1 MESQNPNT
9 TIKNNEVVNVHTIA
23 PPSLEA
29 ILSETINVR
38 QIMLKYFRMWYWF
51 ALSIAFCFAIAYF
64 YLKITNVQ
72 YQVQST
78 ILLRKD
84 QAGGG
89 MLDMS
94 MLEGM
99 GLPGGTSKEVEDEI
113 QVLTSKSIMLKVIQ
127 TLNIETEYFVKKGLR
142 YEELYPIAPIKL
154 TLPYAFNDTV
164 KNQVEF
170 KIKRNKNGYNLD
182 FKSGIIEES
191 YILTDLDKPIKTSLG
206 LMKFNQISEIKVGE
220 TFKILT
226 YPLRNL
232 TESYCSSIK
241 VASVNKKSNAISVT
255 TVSANFNKSEAI
267 LNKLIDLY
275 NQDAILDKN
284 MIASN
289 TADFV
294 QERLKLI
301 SADLLNVE
309 LSVESYKKKN
319 SLTDITSEAE
329 IFLKSSSDYNKKLAE
344 LETQLNLVG
353 YIESYVKDN
362 KNKYSLVPANLGIE
376 DKSLLELMQEY
387 NKLLL
392 ERMKLMRTTNDKNP
406 VITQLEEQLK
416 ALRGSVIASIGSI
429 KDGLKIAKNDVK
441 GKDAQF
447 ASKIKDVP
455 TQEREFLEIKRQQE
469 IKQKLYLYLLQKREE
484 NALSLASTTPS
495 AKTLDAAYTSIL
507 PVAPKRMIIFI
518 LSLMLGI
525 IIPIG
530 IIYLLEMLNNKIAN
544 KKEFKQ
550 LVKAP
555 FLGSV
560 VLSKDLERVA
570 VREGK
575 TTPIVEMFRLIR
587 TNLQFMLGGKTS
599 PVILVTSS
607 IGGEGKSFT
616 SINMAM
622 SFALLKKKVVL
633 VGLDVRKPMLG
644 EYMHISKDKG
654 ISVYLSNPEITH
666 NDIIIPSG
674 FHPYLNVI
682 PAGPIPPNPSE
693 LLMSS
698 RLDDLILEL
707 KKEHDYI
714 ILDSAPVGFVSDT
727 YLLNRL
733 IDNCVFVARQN
744 FTPRE
749 MCDLITD
756 IYKNKRLKNMAVIL
770 NGTDEK
776 TGYGYGYDK
785 NYHNTEYN
793 VPGFSFFR
801 RLWNK

>member
-1 MESQNPNT
+1 CIPLLQREKWQLFCKT
-9 TIKNNEVVNVHTIA
+9 ALIQK
-23 PPSLEA
+23 LD
-29 ILSETINVR
+29 
-38 QIMLKYFRMWYWF
+38 LK
-51 ALSIAFCFAIAYF
+51 
-64 YLKITNVQ
+64 T
-72 YQVQST
+72 
-78 ILLRKD
+78 D
-84 QAGGG
+84 
-89 MLDMS
+89 
-94 MLEGM
+94 
-99 GLPGGTSKEVEDEI
+99 
-113 QVLTSKSIMLKVIQ
+113 
-127 TLNIETEYFVKKGLR
+127 YFVKQGLR
-142 YEELYPIAPIKL
+142 YDELYPLVPLKL
-154 TLPYAFNDTV
+154 ILPLSFNDTI

-170 KIKRNKNGYNLD
+170 KIVRKENGYKVD
-182 FKSGIIEES
+182 FISGLIENT
-191 YILTDLDKPIKTSLG
+191 YLLTDINKPFLTSLG
-206 LMKFNQISEIKVGE
+206 LMKFSQISDIKVGQ
-220 TFKILT
+220 TFKITT
-226 YPLRNL
+226 YPIRNL
-232 TESYCSSIK
+232 TENYCASVK
-241 VASVNKKSNAISVT
+241 VASVNKKSNAISVS
-255 TVSANFNKSEAI
+255 TVSANFKKSEAI
-267 LNKLIDLY
+267 LNTLIDLY
-275 NQDAILDKN
+275 NQDAIIDKN

-319 SLTDITSEAE
+319 SLTDISSEAE
-329 IFLKSSSDYNKKLAE
+329 LFLESSSEYNKKLAE

-362 KNKYSLVPANLGIE
+362 KNRYNLVPANLGIE

-392 ERMKLMRTTNDKNP
+392 ERMKLMRTTNEKNP

-416 ALRGSVIASIGSI
+416 ALRASVITSIGSI
-429 KDGLKIAKNDVK
+429 KDGLKIAKKDVL

-518 LSLMLGI
+518 LSLMIGV

-530 IIYLLEMLNNKIAN
+530 IIYLLEMFNNKISN

-555 FLGSV
+555 FLGSIM
-560 VLSKDLERVA
+560 LNKDLDRVA

-607 IGGEGKSFT
+607 IGGEGKSYT

-654 ISVYLSNPEITH
+654 ISVFLSNPEI
-666 NDIIIPSG
+666 NYKDIIIPSG
-674 FHPYLNVI
+674 FHNYLSVI
-682 PAGPIPPNPSE
+682 PAGPIPPNPAE
-693 LLMSS
+693 LLMSP
-698 RLDDLILEL
+698 RLDELILEL
-707 KKEHDYI
+707 KKDYDYI
-714 ILDSAPVGFVSDT
+714 ILDSAPIGLVSDT

-744 FTPRE
+744 FTPRD
-749 MCDLITD
+749 MCDLISD

-785 NYHNTEYN
+785 NYHTDEYN
-793 VPGFSFFR
+793 VPIFSFLKRF
-801 RLWNK
+801 WNK

>member
-1 MESQNPNT
+1 MENPNPNT
-9 TIKNNEVVNVHTIA
+9 TIKNNDVVNVHTIA
-23 PPSLEA
+23 PPSLEV
-29 ILSETINVR
+29 LVSEDINIR
-38 QIMLKYFRMWYWF
+38 QIIFKYLRMWYWF
-51 ALSIAFCFAIAYF
+51 ALSIAFCFAIAYI
-64 YLKITNVQ
+64 YLKFKNVQ
-72 YQVQST
+72 YQVQTT

-99 GLPGGTSKEVEDEI
+99 GIPGSTSKEVEDEI

-127 TLNIETEYFVKKGLR
+127 SLNIETEYYIKNGFR
-142 YEELYPIAPIKL
+142 YEELYPVTPLKL
-154 TLPYAFNDTV
+154 ILPLTFNDTV

-170 KIKRNKNGYNLD
+170 KIKHNEKGYKVD
-182 FKSGIIEES
+182 FKSGKIEET
-191 YILTDLDKPIKTSLG
+191 YILTDFNNPINTSLG
-206 LMKFNQISEIKVGE
+206 LMRFRQISEIKVG
-220 TFKILT
+220 TSLKIIA

-232 TESYCSSIK
+232 TESFCSSIK
-241 VASVNKKSNAISVT
+241 VASINKKSNAISVT
-255 TVSANFNKSEAI
+255 TVSSNKFKSETI
-267 LNKLIDLY
+267 LNKLIELY
-275 NQDAILDKN
+275 NQDAIIDKN

-319 SLTDITSEAE
+319 SLTDISSEAT
-329 IFLKSSSDYNKKLAE
+329 IFLESSSEYNKKLAE
-344 LETQLNLVG
+344 LETQLNLVS
-353 YIESYVKDN
+353 YIETYVKDN
-362 KNKYSLVPANLGIE
+362 KNKYNLVPANLGIE

-429 KDGLKIAKNDVK
+429 KDGLKIAKNDVI

-495 AKTLDAAYTSIL
+495 AKTLDAAYTSIM

-518 LSLMLGI
+518 LALIIGV

-530 IIYLLEMLNNKIAN
+530 IIYLLEMLNNKISN

-587 TNLQFMLGGKTS
+587 TNLQFMLGGKES

-622 SFALLKKKVVL
+622 SFALLKKKVIL

-644 EYMHISKDKG
+644 EYMHISKEKG
-654 ISVYLSNPEITH
+654 ISVYLSNPEMKS

-674 FHPYLNVI
+674 FHPFLNVI
-682 PAGPIPPNPSE
+682 PAGPIPPNPAE
-693 LLMSS
+693 LLMST

-707 KKEHDYI
+707 KKEYDYI
-714 ILDSAPVGFVSDT
+714 ILDSSPVGLVSDT

-744 FTPRE
+744 YTPRD

-785 NYHNTEYN
+785 NYHTNEYN
-793 VPGFSFFR
+793 VPGFSFLR
-801 RLWNK
+801 RFWNK